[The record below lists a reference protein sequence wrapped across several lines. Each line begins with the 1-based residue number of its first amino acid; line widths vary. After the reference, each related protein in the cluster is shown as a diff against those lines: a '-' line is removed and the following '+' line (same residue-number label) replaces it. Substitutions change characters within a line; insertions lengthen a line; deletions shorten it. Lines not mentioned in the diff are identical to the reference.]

1 MKSNKLKKTIG
12 GAILGLS
19 LLTGVEVASSL
30 TAQAQYP
37 YPQGQYQYPNDDYRY
52 RDQRRRETRRYDRY
66 RRNNSWDNY
75 PNYGGSFDLRQTA
88 LNAGYNEGLKEGRK
102 DRNRSNNYGYAYG
115 YGAAGYSN
123 SNSYRRA
130 TKDYSSRLGNP
141 YLYQQYFRLAF
152 QTGYRDG
159 LNGN

>member
-1 MKSNKLKKTIG
+1 MKSNNLKKTIG

-19 LLTGVEVASSL
+19 LLIGIGIMSSV

-37 YPQGQYQYPNDDYRY
+37 RQYPNDDYRN
-52 RDQRRRETRRYDRY
+52 RDQRRDNRRYDRY
-66 RRNNSWDNY
+66 RRNSSQDNY

-88 LNAGYNEGLKEGRK
+88 LNAGYNEGLREGRK
-102 DRNRSNNYGYAYG
+102 DRNRSNNYGYGYG
-115 YGAAGYSN
+115 YQSNGYN
-123 SNSYRRA
+123 SSAYQRA
-130 TKDYSSRLGNP
+130 TKDYNSRMGDP
-141 YLYQQYFRLAF
+141 ALYQQYFRLAF